1 MAMTTDV
8 KPSLFGLQN
17 SNRNF
22 AKADAWG
29 KNQFN
34 SSFPASLV
42 SWMGME
48 NLKPIYLCLDK
59 AGNVRHDEISV
70 QTLFGLPANHTD
82 LFFQFEDA
90 YTPYSDLIV
99 GSIPRADLVT
109 RNSATSGKDAF
120 KAFEIKLTALPD
132 STTFSKS
139 NEALWGCEL
148 VVRPDTIVYIA
159 LSIAQGFRNH
169 RPQLLNLLLSVGQ
182 SISNWQNGQDVRP
195 HMPTIIDMLER
206 LLLSAPESET
216 PLLLQPVF
224 KTQGKKSALTEQCF
238 DCFVWSNF
246 ALAKLFI
253 NQSKNNENNITRHE
267 RSSIWLF
274 KMLLDYASNG
284 RIDAKE
290 VIDSLTYNSKND
302 KAFASSGSVTNPY
315 MRCATLEHPRVS
327 KLALREI
334 ILGGG
339 QHFLSPE
346 RRLDAIIV
354 NTPGLFD

>member
-1 MAMTTDV
+1 MKTDV

-17 SNRNF
+17 SNRDF
-22 AKADAWG
+22 AKKDAWG

-34 SSFPASLV
+34 SSFPAALV
-42 SWMGME
+42 SWMGVQ
-48 NLKPIYLCLDK
+48 NLNPIYLCLDET
-59 AGNVRHDEISV
+59 GNVQHDEINV

-99 GSIPRADLVT
+99 GSLPRADLVT
-109 RNSATSGKDAF
+109 RNIATTGKDAL
-120 KAFEIKLTALPD
+120 KAFEIKLTTLPD
-132 STTFSKS
+132 ESTFKKP

-159 LSIAQGFRNH
+159 LSIAQGFRNR
-169 RPQLLNLLLSVGQ
+169 RPQLLNLLVSVGQ
-182 SISNWQNGQDVRP
+182 NITNWQNGQEVQP
-195 HMPTIIDMLER
+195 HMQAIIDVLEA
-206 LLLSAPESET
+206 LLQCTPENEI
-216 PLLLQPVF
+216 PFLLQPIF
-224 KTQGKKSALTEQCF
+224 KTQGKKSILAEQCF

-246 ALAKLFI
+246 ALSTVFL
-253 NQSKNNENNITRHE
+253 NQSKGNTNDITRYE

-290 VIDSLTYNSKND
+290 VIDSLTYNILND
-302 KAFASSGSVTNPY
+302 KAFASSGNVTNSY